1 MKDLIPQ
8 MLSVDIDL
16 RWSADDVFNY
26 FGLIDNVE
34 LVVPMST
41 PIFIP
46 FPPTPS
52 QYDTSYICEQKI
64 VSFGDAN
71 KF

>member
-1 MKDLIPQ
+1 
-8 MLSVDIDL
+8 MLCVDADIRL
-16 RWSADDVFNY
+16 SADDMFNH
-26 FGLIDNVE
+26 FGLIDFVE
-34 LVVPMST
+34 SVEHSSIPDS
-41 PIFIP
+41 PI
-46 FPPTPS
+46 PPTPS